1 MRMNTVRNTTR
12 GSVIVECALLIPLI
26 LMIAMCGAEF
36 TRCLRAVKIAQAL
49 SEEAAN
55 LAYREC
61 SSLRTLQVTRCLED
75 AQQQVSA
82 FALTID
88 NVGLRDANSSYVW
101 IKVFVN
107 NPGNCALHRGI
118 QACRRHSVG
127 ELPRARPN
135 LKHATRAMRNPAGS
149 GCASQSCDLSERGRR
164 RCRLRSLLRNRADR
178 QALRLLAGN
187 RHHHKR
193 PGVLQRHNRYL
204 ARLPWRFERA
214 ATRSIFRSHDC
225 RLRGVA
231 GRRRLGVRP
240 GEYILPAPPHS
251 EGRRCHRR
259 GRLGVPRGHGARRE
273 RRRRQRQGPGDR
285 A

>member
-1 MRMNTVRNTTR
+1 MRHTTR

-88 NVGLRDANSSYVW
+88 NVGPRDANSSYVW

-107 NPGNCALHRGI
+107 NPGNAPYTADSKPAGVE
-118 QACRRHSVG
+118 SVG
-127 ELPRARPN
+127 ELPRTRPK
-135 LKHATRAMRNPAGS
+135 LRHETRAMRRSAGS
-149 GCASQSCDLSERGRR
+149 LRNGGHCPERPGRGCR

-178 QALRLLAGN
+178 QALRLLTGN
-187 RHHHKR
+187 RHHHER
-193 PGVLQRHNRYL
+193 PGVLQRHNHYL
-204 ARLPWRFERA
+204 TRLPWRFER
-214 ATRSIFRSHDC
+214 
-225 RLRGVA
+225 
-231 GRRRLGVRP
+231 GRN
-240 GEYILPAPPHS
+240 EEHIS
-251 EGRRCHRR
+251 FS
-259 GRLGVPRGHGARRE
+259 
-273 RRRRQRQGPGDR
+273 
-285 A
+285 